1 MQLRPGPASS
11 SQDADLDHL
20 MATVAKAASNVHI
33 PDRFIL
39 VSKFQGSVLGP
50 VLFNIFI
57 NDLDEGIEC
66 TLSKFADDTKL
77 GGSVDLLEG
86 REALQR
92 DLDRLDRWAET
103 NGMRFNKAKCQVLHL
118 EPLLLNRPKRSP
130 GLRATM
136 SESKGVEETSQPV
149 VTMDPSNIIKVTVKT
164 LKQKEQFEVAQSSTI
179 QQFKEEVAKRFKT
192 LPGLL
197 VLIFAGKIL
206 KDQDTLS
213 QHGVNS
219 GVSIHVVIR
228 SQKRPQES
236 QADLGKATTLV
247 GPPSHSDS
255 NLFYLGS
262 TPDLQSP
269 YLIHH
274 NLSRLLISSQEIVAE
289 TMEDL
294 LLKILTSGLDVNT
307 INNNVFLLGFLLGV
321 TGAYLIGLDQKDV
334 TDLMS
339 SIQEQDVNTL
349 ISEMM
354 QNTLVQNDLDRV
366 DLIRNLIM
374 SNPQMQQ
381 LTEENPEIGQ
391 ILTNPNTIREILEA
405 SNNPAVMQ
413 EMIRNRDVAISNL
426 ESIPGGYSA
435 LEQLYREFEEPILNA
450 VQAQLGNNPF
460 ESSDSHP
467 PPSGA
472 RLPAH
477 TENRRPLPNPWA
489 PQSDSVSDN
498 ADDHDG
504 QFTSSSE
511 DDSFAIPSLDATAD
525 AAVPVSGG
533 VQSVVQQIT
542 ENAELMQNLES
553 ALTDPNS
560 PAQALLS
567 SPHIS
572 SDRSSPPQDQW
583 EQPLPPEMEDAE
595 ISSLL
600 RNPRALRALLQIQ
613 LGLQTLSIEVPDFI
627 LSLKSSG
634 VDLESMED
642 SAQSSECEED
652 AVLMSDE
659 CEEESQM
666 VMDDEVPQARFE
678 RKMEQLVAMGFQDQ
692 SANLQALI
700 DAEGD
705 VSAAAEILAK
715 GPPSKET
722 P

>member
-1 MQLRPGPASS
+1 
-11 SQDADLDHL
+11 
-20 MATVAKAASNVHI
+20 
-33 PDRFIL
+33 
-39 VSKFQGSVLGP
+39 
-50 VLFNIFI
+50 
-57 NDLDEGIEC
+57 
-66 TLSKFADDTKL
+66 
-77 GGSVDLLEG
+77 
-86 REALQR
+86 
-92 DLDRLDRWAET
+92 
-103 NGMRFNKAKCQVLHL
+103 
-118 EPLLLNRPKRSP
+118 
-130 GLRATM
+130 M
-136 SESKGVEETSQPV
+136 SGSKGVKKTSQPV

-179 QQFKEEVAKRFKT
+179 QEFKEEVAKRFKT

-236 QADLGKATTLV
+236 QADQGNATTLV

-262 TPDLQSP
+262 TPDLRGT

-274 NLSRLLISSQEIVAE
+274 SLSRLLISSQEIVAE

-307 INNNVFLLGFLLGV
+307 INNNPFLLGFLLGA

-339 SIQEQDVNTL
+339 SIQEEDVNAL
-349 ISEMM
+349 LSEMI
-354 QNTLVQNDLDRV
+354 QNTLAQNDLDRV
-366 DLIRNLIM
+366 DLVRNLIM

-381 LTEENPEIGQ
+381 LTEENPEIGR
-391 ILTNPNTIREILEA
+391 ILTNTIREILEA
-405 SNNPAVMQ
+405 PNNPAVMQ

-426 ESIPGGYSA
+426 ESNPGMYST

-450 VQAQLGNNPF
+450 LQAQLGNNPF
-460 ESSDSHP
+460 ESLDSHP

-477 TENRRPLPNPWA
+477 TENCRPLPNPWA
-489 PQSDSVSDN
+489 LQSDSISDN

-504 QFTSSSE
+504 QLTSSSE
-511 DDSFAIPSLDATAD
+511 DDGFAIPTLDAAAD
-525 AAVPVSGG
+525 AAVPISGG
-533 VQSVVQQIT
+533 VQSMVQQIT

-553 ALTDPNS
+553 ALTNPNS
-560 PAQALLS
+560 PVQRLLS
-567 SPHIS
+567 SLHIS

-642 SAQSSECEED
+642 SAQSSECEEED
-652 AVLMSDE
+652 EVLMSDE

-666 VMDDEVPQARFE
+666 VTDDEVPQARFE
-678 RKMEQLVAMGFQDQ
+678 GKMEQLVAMGFQDQ
-692 SANLQALI
+692 GANLQALI

-715 GPPSKET
+715 GPPPKET

>member
-1 MQLRPGPASS
+1 
-11 SQDADLDHL
+11 
-20 MATVAKAASNVHI
+20 
-33 PDRFIL
+33 
-39 VSKFQGSVLGP
+39 
-50 VLFNIFI
+50 
-57 NDLDEGIEC
+57 
-66 TLSKFADDTKL
+66 
-77 GGSVDLLEG
+77 
-86 REALQR
+86 
-92 DLDRLDRWAET
+92 
-103 NGMRFNKAKCQVLHL
+103 
-118 EPLLLNRPKRSP
+118 
-130 GLRATM
+130 
-136 SESKGVEETSQPV
+136 
-149 VTMDPSNIIKVTVKT
+149 DPSNIIKVTVKT
-164 LKQKEQFEVAQSSTI
+164 LKQKEQFEVAQGSTI
-179 QQFKEEVAKRFKT
+179 QEFKEEVAKRFKT

-236 QADLGKATTLV
+236 QADQGNATTL
-247 GPPSHSDS
+247 
-255 NLFYLGS
+255 
-262 TPDLQSP
+262 
-269 YLIHH
+269 
-274 NLSRLLISSQEIVAE
+274 QEIVAE

-294 LLKILTSGLDVNT
+294 LLKILMSGLDVNT
-307 INNNVFLLGFLLGV
+307 INNNPFLLGFLLGV

-339 SIQEQDVNTL
+339 SIQEEDVNAL
-349 ISEMM
+349 LNEMM
-354 QNTLVQNDLDRV
+354 QNTLAQTDLDHV

-391 ILTNPNTIREILEA
+391 ILTNSNTIREILEA

-460 ESSDSHP
+460 ESLDSHP
-467 PPSGA
+467 RPSGA

-489 PQSDSVSDN
+489 PQSDSISDN
-498 ADDHDG
+498 TDDHDG
-504 QFTSSSE
+504 QLTSSSE
-511 DDSFAIPSLDATAD
+511 DDSFAVPSLDAVAD
-525 AAVPVSGG
+525 AAVPISGG
-533 VQSVVQQIT
+533 VQSVVQQIM

-553 ALTDPNS
+553 VLTNPNS
-560 PAQALLS
+560 PAQTLLS

-583 EQPLPPEMEDAE
+583 EQPLPLEMEDAE

-642 SAQSSECEED
+642 SAQSSECEEED

-678 RKMEQLVAMGFQDQ
+678 GKMEQLVAMGFQDQ

-715 GPPSKET
+715 GPP
-722 P
+722 